1 MKNKELDGILA
12 FMLRADELKEVDRTG
27 WTIAKVDKHEN
38 VGDHSYSTALLSY
51 LVADSVGLDAERCAM
66 MGLVHDINEILT
78 TDIATRYDKRL
89 QTIAPN
95 LKRKMERLNE
105 LKLIRALG
113 NSGKSQMRSLLD
125 EYYKQQTKEAKLV
138 KQLDKLDYIIQ
149 ISHYSSKIKDNERIE
164 EFFKTADR
172 AINIPEVRYIYDKIR
187 AKIFKERGIDL
198 E

>member
-12 FMLRADELKEVDRTG
+12 FMLEADKLKEVDRTG
-27 WTIAKVDKHEN
+27 WTIVKVDKHEN

-51 LVADSVGLDAERCAM
+51 LVADLLGLDAERCTM
-66 MGLVHDINEILT
+66 LGLVHDINEVLT
-78 TDIATRYDKRL
+78 TDIATRYDKRM
-89 QTIAPN
+89 QTLSPD
-95 LKRKMERLNE
+95 LKRKTERSNE

-125 EYYKQQTKEAKLV
+125 EYYEQQTKEAKLV

-149 ISHYSSKIKDNERIE
+149 ISHYSPKIKDKEKVE
-164 EFFKTADR
+164 EFFKNADR
-172 AINIPEVRYIYDKIR
+172 VINIPEVRYIYDKIKT
-187 AKIFKERGIDL
+187 KIFKERGIKS

>member
-164 EFFKTADR
+164 EFFKTADK